1 MINKLP
7 EILTKEKYNEKD
19 IEFRNALFNLDK
31 NIITDNN
38 AEFLTTIYQS
48 TKHLDIRNKILK
60 LLYDFNFSALKEFF
74 LSSYKK
80 ERYLDMKIYALR
92 GLSQFIEEKE
102 TLEQV
107 NIQYDAMPD
116 AFKDHYTVDE
126 TGEIVMLKSH
136 SETKRIMDKYWEDEK
151 KNLG

>member
-7 EILTKEKYNEKD
+7 EILTKEKYNDRD
-19 IEFRNALFNLDK
+19 IEFRNALFNMDK

-38 AEFLTTIYQS
+38 AELLTTIYQS

-74 LSSYKK
+74 FSSYNK
-80 ERYLDMKIYALR
+80 ECYLDMKIYALR

-102 TLEQV
+102 IILL
-107 NIQYDAMPD
+107 
-116 AFKDHYTVDE
+116 
-126 TGEIVMLKSH
+126 LKKLNQSLA
-136 SETKRIMDKYWEDEK
+136 KRQQTTPY
-151 KNLG
+151 NY